1 MKFDIK
7 LFDEYRVDEY
17 RLRVRNLTYEGNDHL
32 EALRAARNAM
42 MTTKGHA
49 EIEFAAPGRDGKT
62 HQWKYVLHG
71 DGLLV
76 VKAAVNL
83 PAEIDA
89 DDPGRRYA
97 LAITIARAMLPDL
110 ASAEKWNMDSDKNG
124 IFTVVRF
131 SGFS

>member
-7 LFDEYRVDEY
+7 LFDEYRVM
-17 RLRVRNLTYEGNDHL
+17 VKQMAYEGNNHL
-32 EALRAARNAM
+32 GALRAARNAM

-49 EIEFAAPGRDGKT
+49 EIEFAAPGSDGKT
-62 HQWKYVLHG
+62 RQWKYVLHG

-76 VKAAVNL
+76 VKVAVNL
-83 PAEIDA
+83 PAGINA

-97 LAITIARAMLPDL
+97 QAITIARAMLPDL
-110 ASAEKWNMDSDKNG
+110 ASAEKRNMASNKNG